1 HGGKLRINFES
12 FFHGIRPFLTGS
24 MAETGTPNQVFFSVL
39 PKVAVKD
46 YMAIPLLLSFPLT
59 PCRISGVAFFS
70 YLAGT
75 GL

>member
-46 YMAIPLLLSFPLT
+46 YRAIKPKNG
-59 PCRISGVAFFS
+59 ISPQRTQRFAR
-70 YLAGT
+70 
-75 GL
+75 